1 MGKSKAAPEKAADK
15 KAKKDEETEDSTRKD
30 LNATLNGLKFR
41 RDKKG
46 ETDASKILEVGPHTN
61 KSTLSIFTGLTPFK
75 GLAINKHTCI

>member
-30 LNATLNGLKFR
+30 LNATLNGLKYR

-46 ETDASKILEVGPHTN
+46 ETDASKILEVGPHKN
-61 KSTLSIFTGLTPFK
+61 KSTLTWKVYL
-75 GLAINKHTCI
+75 

>member
-46 ETDASKILEVGPHTN
+46 ETDASKILEVGPHKN
-61 KSTLSIFTGLTPFK
+61 KSTLT
-75 GLAINKHTCI
+75 

>member
-30 LNATLNGLKFR
+30 LNATLNGLKHR

-46 ETDASKILEVGPHTN
+46 ETDASKILEVGPHKN
-61 KSTLSIFTGLTPFK
+61 KSTLTWKVYL
-75 GLAINKHTCI
+75 

>member
-46 ETDASKILEVGPHTN
+46 ETDASKILEVGPHKN
-61 KSTLSIFTGLTPFK
+61 KSTLSISQT
-75 GLAINKHTCI
+75 